1 MDARFVRAIRAELRD
16 RRGTVLGALTLA
28 GLLAV
33 GAPVV
38 LALTGALAVFGL
50 RLVLAVVPAV
60 RRSPRRTDEWSV
72 RAEIA
77 VRSLR
82 QLSRRAKP
90 GPVAERCRSIAD
102 GASETLGQ
110 LAELA
115 AHDATVGALL
125 TDLERVPLA
134 EERGALERELR
145 TATSLD
151 RADLARSLAA
161 VDRQAAVRDQLI
173 ASRRSL
179 QRRMRTVAIGLEGL
193 VAQLAQILALTGGIG
208 SADDR
213 VAELEGELEAL
224 RAGLDETEAYGR
236 LTIASIARPHE
247 EVRT

>member
-90 GPVAERCRSIAD
+90 GPVAERCPD
-102 GASETLGQ
+102 
-110 LAELA
+110 
-115 AHDATVGALL
+115 
-125 TDLERVPLA
+125 PLA
-134 EERGALERELR
+134 EHLIRHDRAGDGGVEAVGLAEHGNLHPDVAGRGVIGGQASPLSFVCHR
-145 TATSLD
+145 TAL
-151 RADLARSLAA
+151 RSEAKAA
-161 VDRQAAVRDQLI
+161 P
-173 ASRRSL
+173 
-179 QRRMRTVAIGLEGL
+179 QREWCVYSESVI
-193 VAQLAQILALTGGIG
+193 
-208 SADDR
+208 S
-213 VAELEGELEAL
+213 
-224 RAGLDETEAYGR
+224 
-236 LTIASIARPHE
+236 
-247 EVRT
+247 

>member
-1 MDARFVRAIRAELRD
+1 MDARLVRAIRAELRD
-16 RRGTVLGALTLA
+16 RRGTLLGALTLA
-28 GLLAV
+28 GLLTV

-134 EERGALERELR
+134 EERAALERELR

-161 VDRQAAVRDQLI
+161 VDRHAAVPAQPT
-173 ASRRSL
+173 ASPPGLARPSG
-179 QRRMRTVAIGLEGL
+179 TVARRLG
-193 VAQLAQILALTGGIG
+193 AAARALAP
-208 SADDR
+208 
-213 VAELEGELEAL
+213 
-224 RAGLDETEAYGR
+224 GR
-236 LTIASIARPHE
+236 SPAR
-247 EVRT
+247 R